1 MLTENKNILE
11 KLANENKYDSWEKDL
26 GEKYSEDLKEDIK
39 SYKRYVKLLREQL
52 EKGMSSGSIKKDL
65 DEKIK
70 AVKEIESNIVEK
82 IIPIHRKENI
92 EETPFYLKRLDHVGS
107 YEISGIVNETEYLG
121 DFIFVSTTSDGEV
134 AIYKLDKDEKTIKW
148 IHLEK
153 LEISAISSMFKIS
166 KNQVIIL
173 GVSGEVFL
181 CKLDFDEKELGN
193 SKIYVEKISSKYDEY
208 GFDMVRRIS
217 KNYFARRIGE
227 KEIEIFE
234 IDLSNRKIVNKR
246 KVLMKHTI
254 ADYIALDEERI
265 LIGDKTGNLFIV
277 SNNFERISTIYEDSD
292 SLRKIIGMVKT
303 DSKNISYIWV
313 FLSDGGFL
321 YYSLK
326 GDRLDF
332 IDKIEVEDKV
342 FFASSDNETA
352 FILSDSGKNY
362 ILEENNG
369 KFYLNKKAVENF
381 YADSF
386 SIGEFEHI
394 LFDVDGNV
402 DIITIDRINTAE
414 KLYNSNFIKK

>member
-1 MLTENKNILE
+1 
-11 KLANENKYDSWEKDL
+11 
-26 GEKYSEDLKEDIK
+26 
-39 SYKRYVKLLREQL
+39 
-52 EKGMSSGSIKKDL
+52 
-65 DEKIK
+65 
-70 AVKEIESNIVEK
+70 
-82 IIPIHRKENI
+82 
-92 EETPFYLKRLDHVGS
+92 
-107 YEISGIVNETEYLG
+107 
-121 DFIFVSTTSDGEV
+121 
-134 AIYKLDKDEKTIKW
+134 
-148 IHLEK
+148 
-153 LEISAISSMFKIS
+153 
-166 KNQVIIL
+166 
-173 GVSGEVFL
+173 
-181 CKLDFDEKELGN
+181 
-193 SKIYVEKISSKYDEY
+193 
-208 GFDMVRRIS
+208 MVRRIS

-303 DSKNISYIWV
+303 ESKNISYIWV

>member
-1 MLTENKNILE
+1 M
-11 KLANENKYDSWEKDL
+11 
-26 GEKYSEDLKEDIK
+26 
-39 SYKRYVKLLREQL
+39 
-52 EKGMSSGSIKKDL
+52 KK
-65 DEKIK
+65 K
-70 AVKEIESNIVEK
+70 
-82 IIPIHRKENI
+82 
-92 EETPFYLKRLDHVGS
+92 
-107 YEISGIVNETEYLG
+107 
-121 DFIFVSTTSDGEV
+121 
-134 AIYKLDKDEKTIKW
+134 
-148 IHLEK
+148 
-153 LEISAISSMFKIS
+153 
-166 KNQVIIL
+166 
-173 GVSGEVFL
+173 
-181 CKLDFDEKELGN
+181 LGN

-227 KEIEIFE
+227 KEIETFE

-254 ADYIALDEERI
+254 ADYIALDEERM

-332 IDKIEVEDKV
+332 IDKIEVDDKV

-386 SIGEFEHI
+386 CIGEFEHI